1 VSQALVDAP
10 LLVGIF
16 VGGRGS
22 RMGGVAKGLLR
33 APDSELSL
41 VERLSG
47 ELARVAPRAEVVLV
61 GAAEPYA
68 SLGLSSVTDEPPGV
82 GPLGG
87 LLGLLAHA
95 ERRGATSVLSL
106 ACDLPRLDAALLAR
120 LLNEAAEASAL
131 VAEQGGV
138 RNPLVARYAVGP
150 AQMAARAAFAAG
162 QRSLQAVLDRLEP
175 AVARLRLSDAETRT
189 LDDWDT
195 LSEVERGGG
204 KAR

>member
-1 VSQALVDAP
+1 MSLI
-10 LLVGIF
+10 VGIF

-22 RMGGVAKGLLR
+22 RMGGVAKGLLH
-33 APDSELSL
+33 APGSDLSL
-41 VERLSG
+41 VERLLR
-47 ELARVAPRAEVVLV
+47 ELAGAAPGAEVVLV

-68 SLGLSSVTDEPPGV
+68 SLGLSSVNDEPPGV

-87 LLGLLAHA
+87 LLGLFAYA
-95 ERRGATSVLSL
+95 ERRGATSVLAL

-120 LLNEAAEASAL
+120 LLNEAGEANAL
-131 VAEQGGV
+131 VAEQAGV
-138 RNPLVARYAVGP
+138 RNPLVARYAVSQ
-150 AQMAARAAFAAG
+150 AQSAARAAFDAG

-175 AVARLRLSDAETRT
+175 GLVCLRLEGAESRT

-195 LSEVERGGG
+195 PSDVERGGG

>member
-1 VSQALVDAP
+1 MADSQ

-41 VERLSG
+41 VERLLG
-47 ELARVAPRAEVVLV
+47 ELAKAAPRAEVVLV

-68 SLGLSSVTDEPPGV
+68 SLGLSSVSDEPPGV

-87 LLGLLAHA
+87 LLGLLGHA
-95 ERRGATSVLSL
+95 ERRGATGVLAL
-106 ACDLPRLDAALLAR
+106 ACDLPRLDAALLTR
-120 LLNEAAEASAL
+120 LLNEAGEANAL
-131 VAEQGGV
+131 VTEQAGV
-138 RNPLVARYAVGP
+138 RNPLVARYAVRR
-150 AQMAARAAFAAG
+150 AQIAARAAFDAG

-175 AVARLRLSDAETRT
+175 TVACLRLSDDEART

-195 LSEVERGGG
+195 LTEVERGGG